1 MLSAD
6 DTDQTI
12 NTDLN
17 AQQTK
22 NPFKSVLRHQCS
34 IDYMLNSYP
43 TTELKMINI
52 RTAKTGDVP
61 QLVELLKALFAIE
74 ADFDFDQ
81 DKQARGL
88 QLLLKCEQACIL
100 VAESRDGKKL
110 CGMCSIQILISTAE
124 GGEVGLLEDL
134 VVAADFRNQ
143 GIGAKL
149 LAEAVAWAER
159 QGLKRL
165 QLLADKN
172 NSPALEFYEKQ
183 GWQSTQL
190 VCLKRLLKSG

>member
-1 MLSAD
+1 
-6 DTDQTI
+6 
-12 NTDLN
+12 
-17 AQQTK
+17 
-22 NPFKSVLRHQCS
+22 
-34 IDYMLNSYP
+34 
-43 TTELKMINI
+43 MINI
-52 RTAKTGDVP
+52 RTAKPGDVP

-74 ADFDFDQ
+74 ADFYFDQ

-100 VAESRDGKKL
+100 VAEERDDKEL
-110 CGMCSIQILISTAE
+110 RGMCSVQILISTAE

-172 NSPALEFYEKQ
+172 NSRALDFYEKQ

-190 VCLKRLLKSG
+190 VCFKRLLKNG